1 MAFAPGTLLGSYEI
15 TCLLGRGG
23 MGEVWRAHDKRLER
37 DVAIKTLPDEFA
49 NNEERLARLQREAK
63 LLAPLN
69 HPNIASIYGLEESGP
84 ARFLILELVEGE
96 TLADRLIRGAI
107 PIDEAISLA
116 LQIAAA
122 LEAAHEKGIIHRDL
136 KPGNIK
142 ITPNGKVKVLDFGLA
157 KALANESG
165 DTALSNSPTLSMA
178 ATQQGV
184 ILGTAAYMSPE
195 QARGRRVD
203 KRADIWAFGCVLY
216 EMLTGQ
222 PPFAGADISEVLA
235 GVIKSDPDWNSLPAV
250 VPTMLRVFLKRC
262 LEKDPG
268 RRINDI
274 GDVRLA
280 LEGAF
285 DAAVTPAAAS
295 VTTKPPASRR
305 RNIFVV
311 AACLFVAV
319 LATMLSWVALRPR
332 ATPVV
337 RLTATPPGPLQIA
350 GNPDALD
357 GDIAIAPDGKRIVY
371 AMGDT
376 NLTQQLYVRTLDQL
390 EAKLL
395 TGTNSARSPFISPD
409 GNWIGF
415 FEESERAGSIKG
427 SLKKVAINGGPA
439 VTICS
444 IDGFPRGA
452 SWGADNRIIFATSG
466 APESGLLRVDAGGG
480 TPEVLI
486 RLEKNQ
492 PAHLFPEILPGSRA
506 VLFTSQGGTLQNPQ
520 IVVLDLTTGAQKVLI
535 PEGSTPHY
543 VAGYIVYA
551 FAGTLRAVPFDI
563 NRLEIR
569 GNPVPVIE
577 NAVIKASGAADF
589 SIAPDGTL
597 VYVAGAN
604 QSVSTTLIWV
614 DRQGHEEPLDVPP
627 RMYVYPSIS
636 PDGTRAALEIGDQAN
651 DIWIWDF
658 MRRTLTR
665 LTFDPGLNR
674 GAVWTPDGRRLAFS
688 AQREGSEDIYWQSA
702 DGTGAPEPLT
712 KGANLVPLSFS
723 PDGKRLLALPSTGP
737 QDIFVVN
744 MDGEHRT
751 EPLLHTAFNERNAE
765 ISPDGRWIA
774 YESDESG
781 EGEIYV
787 RPLPEINGGRWQIS
801 VGGGTRPAWSRN
813 GRELFYFVDRPG
825 KLMGVA
831 IQPGSRFAASN
842 PQVIFEGEYPAP
854 VILRN
859 YDVSPDGKR
868 FLMIR
873 NSQSAKAM
881 PTQLVVVL
889 NWLDELKR
897 LTRN

>member
-1 MAFAPGTLLGSYEI
+1 MAFAPGTVIGSYEI
-15 TCLLGRGG
+15 TSLLGRGG
-23 MGEVWRAHDKRLER
+23 MGEVWRAHDRRLGR

-49 NNEERLARLQREAK
+49 TNEDRLARFEREAK

-69 HPNIASIYGLEESGP
+69 HPNIASIYGLDESGGS
-84 ARFLILELVEGE
+84 RFLILELVEGE
-96 TLADRLIRGAI
+96 TLADRLKRGPI
-107 PIDEAISLA
+107 PLEETIPLA

-142 ITPNGKVKVLDFGLA
+142 ITPDGKVKVLDFGLA
-157 KALANESG
+157 KALANDGG
-165 DTALSNSPTLSMA
+165 DAALSNSPTLSMA

-216 EMLTGQ
+216 ETLTGR
-222 PPFAGADISEVLA
+222 PPFTGADVSEVLA
-235 GVIKSDPDWNSLPAV
+235 GVIKSDADWNSLPAAAPPMV
-250 VPTMLRVFLKRC
+250 RIFLKRC
-262 LEKDPG
+262 LEKDPS

-285 DAAVTPAAAS
+285 DAAITPA
-295 VTTKPPASRR
+295 TPPGTKPQHSRR
-305 RNIFVV
+305 RIVFVGTSAFIC
-311 AACLFVAV
+311 AAL
-319 LATMLSWVALRPR
+319 LATLLSWVALRP
-332 ATPVV
+332 AAMAVV
-337 RLTATPPGPLQIA
+337 RLTATPPGPFQLA

-357 GDIAIAPDGKRIVY
+357 GDIAISNDGKHIVY
-371 AMGDT
+371 AMGDS

-390 EAKLL
+390 DAKALP
-395 TGTNSARSPFISPD
+395 GTNSARSPFISPD

-415 FEESERAGSIKG
+415 FEESELAGRTRG
-427 SLKKVAINGGPA
+427 SLKKIAINGGPA

-452 SWGADNRIIFATSG
+452 SWGADNRIIFATG
-466 APESGLLRVDAGGG
+466 DAGPQTGLLRVDAGGG
-480 TPEVLI
+480 TPEILTRV
-486 RLEKNQ
+486 EQGQ
-492 PAHLFPEILPGSRA
+492 PDHLFPEILPGGRA
-506 VLFTSQGGTLQNPQ
+506 VLFTTSRAAPLESQQ
-520 IVVLDLTTGAQKVLI
+520 IAVLDLSTGTQKVLVK
-535 PEGSTPHY
+535 EGSTPHY

-577 NAVIKASGAADF
+577 NAVIKPSGAADF

-597 VYVAGAN
+597 VYVAGTS
-604 QSVSTTLIWV
+604 QSISSTLVWV
-614 DRQGHEEPLDVPP
+614 DRQGREEPLGVPP
-627 RMYVYPSIS
+627 RMYTYAYIS
-636 PDGTRAALEIGDQAN
+636 PDGTRVALDIRDQAN

-658 MRRTLTR
+658 MRRALTR
-665 LTFDPGLNR
+665 FTFDPGPNR
-674 GAVWTPDGRRLAFS
+674 EAVWTPDGRRLAFS
-688 AQREGSEDIYWQSA
+688 AQRERSEDISWQSA

-712 KGANLVPLSFS
+712 KGANLVPLGFS
-723 PDGKRLLALPSTGP
+723 PDGKRLLVQGP
-737 QDIFVVN
+737 QNILIVN
-744 MDGEHRT
+744 LDGDHRT
-751 EPLLHTAFNERNAE
+751 EPLFRMRERNAG

-781 EGEIYV
+781 LPEIYV
-787 RPLPEINGGRWQIS
+787 RPFPEINGGRWQIS

-813 GRELFYFVDRPG
+813 GRELFYYIHPG
-825 KLMGVA
+825 KLMGVS
-831 IQPGSRFAASN
+831 IQPGSIFTASN
-842 PQVIFEGEYPAP
+842 PQVIFEGEYLEP
-854 VILRN
+854 VAGRN

-868 FLMIR
+868 FLMIKGA
-873 NSQSAKAM
+873 QLDKAAT
-881 PTQLVVVL
+881 PNQLVVVL
-889 NWLDELKR
+889 NWTEELKR
-897 LTRN
+897 LAGK